1 MAEQSFSPW
10 KGNIFTDNIN
20 RLGDHSQMSCGK
32 VMKITGQQFS
42 DSLMPRWF
50 CHVQMTNKCLL
61 QTMYVGQHE
70 KTSIYLDVYQNKLLY
85 MY

>member
-1 MAEQSFSPW
+1 
-10 KGNIFTDNIN
+10 
-20 RLGDHSQMSCGK
+20 MSYGK

-61 QTMYVGQHE
+61 QTTYVGQHE